1 MEEFAWNEK
10 GIEGC
15 FRFFNRIWNYFL
27 DNLELF
33 QEESV
38 KSPEMEELPPSGR
51 RLKTKLHQTIK
62 KVTEDIEKRYH
73 LNTAISSI
81 MELFNVLKKE
91 GESLRQTE
99 AGRTLLR
106 QTMELLLL
114 LLNPFAPHISEE
126 LWEKTGH
133 QGLLAN
139 TPWPTFDPAWAMEE
153 KVTIVVQ
160 INGKLR
166 DKFQVPRDA
175 EEGKVKEEALNLAKI
190 QKYLQGKKPKKIIYI
205 PNKLIN
211 IVI

>member
-1 MEEFAWNEK
+1 M
-10 GIEGC
+10 
-15 FRFFNRIWNYFL
+15 
-27 DNLELF
+27 NL
-33 QEESV
+33 
-38 KSPEMEELPPSGR
+38 
-51 RLKTKLHQTIK
+51 
-62 KVTEDIEKRYH
+62 
-73 LNTAISSI
+73 
-81 MELFNVLKKE
+81 
-91 GESLRQTE
+91 
-99 AGRTLLR
+99 
-106 QTMELLLL
+106 
-114 LLNPFAPHISEE
+114 
-126 LWEKTGH
+126 H

-175 EEGKVKEEALNLAKI
+175 EEGIVKEEALNLAKI